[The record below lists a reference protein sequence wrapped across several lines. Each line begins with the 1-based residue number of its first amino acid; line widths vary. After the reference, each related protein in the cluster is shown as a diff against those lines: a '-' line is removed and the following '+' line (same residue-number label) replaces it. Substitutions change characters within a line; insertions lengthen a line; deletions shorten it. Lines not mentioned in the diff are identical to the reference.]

1 NTLYLYFE
9 TNIYLNGLIIFLLS
23 VSMFLTFYNNYK
35 LYTTALFFKRI
46 ERVSAQDIIKDQE
59 VNELHIILENDTPML
74 NTKQMHNS
82 INNLK
87 IFGHP
92 NFSDNDAR
100 IIKSKLGYRI
110 RLRRSDVSFN
120 AGILVMLGLLGTFL
134 GLLKTIDAVGEA
146 MSGMSNLGGD
156 GGEISADTMSNFIG
170 SLSAPLQGMGLA
182 FSSSL
187 FGLSGSLMIGFF
199 NHLCGGAQDNF
210 IESASR
216 WIDNRIP
223 QFDPE
228 KDIDDETNRPA
239 TEDDLKTWLAGFVH
253 LSVKTNKQIA
263 SLSQAV
269 LLSLQQSAR
278 VYSTLDKIALGQEN
292 MADKFDNTAKGL
304 QTLNTQNQALIK
316 YSAQSIETVGAL
328 KEASVEN
335 LSRVSGQLGTLSEDL
350 QNTLNQSVAAAQ
362 NTQNILQAMLSQI
375 EELKNVSQDKT
386 VVTALGQQIMSVE
399 NTLLHIHS
407 EQASLLENVARSQ
420 LRAENVTPHLGR
432 LEALL
437 EELNKK
443 HYAMLQQL
451 STIVSSAHISGQPA
465 DFSEL
470 SSDIQELLD
479 ELDKDDGNIF
489 KNFLTLGFGSPKK

>member
-1 NTLYLYFE
+1 MSSLPFQAIKKSRISNDWRVSKLLDRREKERRLSGNINASLFAYITPLMLIIALVVIAIIIFSFNTLYLYFE

-187 FGLSGSLMIGFF
+187 FGLSGS
-199 NHLCGGAQDNF
+199 
-210 IESASR
+210 
-216 WIDNRIP
+216 
-223 QFDPE
+223 
-228 KDIDDETNRPA
+228 
-239 TEDDLKTWLAGFVH
+239 
-253 LSVKTNKQIA
+253 
-263 SLSQAV
+263 
-269 LLSLQQSAR
+269 
-278 VYSTLDKIALGQEN
+278 
-292 MADKFDNTAKGL
+292 
-304 QTLNTQNQALIK
+304 
-316 YSAQSIETVGAL
+316 
-328 KEASVEN
+328 
-335 LSRVSGQLGTLSEDL
+335 
-350 QNTLNQSVAAAQ
+350 
-362 NTQNILQAMLSQI
+362 
-375 EELKNVSQDKT
+375 
-386 VVTALGQQIMSVE
+386 
-399 NTLLHIHS
+399 
-407 EQASLLENVARSQ
+407 
-420 LRAENVTPHLGR
+420 
-432 LEALL
+432 
-437 EELNKK
+437 
-443 HYAMLQQL
+443 
-451 STIVSSAHISGQPA
+451 ISGR
-465 DFSEL
+465 
-470 SSDIQELLD
+470 
-479 ELDKDDGNIF
+479 N
-489 KNFLTLGFGSPKK
+489 GSVTKKR